1 MKAAFPWLVAA
12 GVCCA
17 IFCRLAPAQQPSF
30 GRDVLPIL
38 QAHCVH
44 CHGPDEE
51 KSGLRLDTAGWLL
64 AGGNRGPAAVP
75 GRLDES
81 LLIRVLEAAGEIPQ
95 MPADASPLPADKVGI
110 LREWIAAGAPATPD
124 ELAMPPRTVRSSHW
138 AFQPLAHVEPPSVA
152 NEGWV
157 RNDIDRFILARLEAQ
172 GLSPSPE
179 AERTTL
185 IRRLSLDLT
194 GLLPSPEEVREFVAD
209 PRPDAYEQLVER
221 LLASPHYGERWGRH
235 WLDAA
240 RYADSNGYTIDSAR
254 NIWKYRDW
262 VIDALNRDL
271 PFDQF
276 TIAQIAGDM
285 LPGAT
290 IEQRIA
296 TGFHRNTLRNEEGG
310 TDPEQFRVEAVADR
324 VQTTGSVF
332 LGLTLGCARCHD
344 HKYDPISQRE
354 YYELFALLNNADEP
368 DLAVP
373 TDQQAKEEPI
383 LLAEI
388 AEAEK
393 RLKMVDDN
401 LGTRMAEW
409 ERKLSGR
416 LAVEWSALHCQ
427 AACAGGTFSVLDD
440 GSVLAVEVPD
450 ASTYVVTAEG
460 LPEQITALRL
470 EALVHPSLPH
480 RGPGLA
486 DNGNFVLGEITLRLL
501 MPADSGAGDE
511 IAPPAFTQAAA
522 DHAQEKYP
530 VAAAIDGRAETGWA
544 INVAEGSL
552 NVDRTAVF
560 ALAQP
565 LSCPPG
571 SRLEITLAHPQGRY
585 MLGRFRI
592 SATCADAEVALLPQR
607 LRQVLAQPPD
617 ERSPQ
622 DREYALSE
630 FRKVDA
636 ERLPIAA
643 KVDELHQRLA
653 QLRAAMTTTL
663 VMQERPQP
671 RATHVHI
678 RGDFLRPGARVQG
691 AVPAVLPPL
700 QTAGEQPTRLD
711 LARWLVAPENPL
723 TPRVIVNRVWQQY
736 FGEGIVSTENDFG
749 TQGSPPTHPE
759 MLDWLARHFMAQGW
773 SLKALHRLIVTS
785 ATYRQASAYRP
796 DLAQVDPGNKLL
808 GRQARLRLEAEV
820 IRDACLSASGLLAP
834 TIGGP
839 GVYPPQPEGVYRFTQ
854 TSKYWTVSQGEDRY
868 RRGMYIFFWRSSPYP
883 FLITFDA
890 PVGNVTCTRR
900 VRSNTPLQALTL
912 ANDLAFFEFAQGLAA
927 RVLAAAPSPAD
938 DERLRYAFCLCLS
951 RPPTAKELAV
961 LSQYLARQREAFA
974 AAPEAAARVAP
985 GQLSEGVPVHEAAA
999 WTCVAR
1005 VLFNLDEFITRE

>member
-1 MKAAFPWLVAA
+1 MKAGFRWFSALGLLA
-12 GVCCA
+12 GMCS
-17 IFCRLAPAQQPSF
+17 FAQAEQPSF
-30 GRDVLPIL
+30 SRDVLPVL
-38 QAHCVH
+38 EANCVH

-64 AGGNRGPAAVP
+64 AGGNRGAAVVAGKP
-75 GRLDES
+75 DES
-81 LLIRVLEAAGEIPQ
+81 LLIHVLERAGEIPQ
-95 MPADASPLPADKVGI
+95 MPADGGPLPAEQIEV
-110 LREWIAAGAPATPD
+110 LRRWIAAGAPATQE
-124 ELAMPPRTVRSSHW
+124 ELATPPRRVRSQHW
-138 AFQPLAHVEPPSVA
+138 AFQPLASPEPPAVA
-152 NEGWV
+152 GEAWV
-157 RNDIDRFILARLEAQ
+157 RNPIDRFILARLEAE
-172 GLSPSPE
+172 GLAPSPE

-185 IRRLSLDLT
+185 IRRLYLDLT
-194 GLLPSPEEVREFVAD
+194 GLLPSPEEVAAFLAD
-209 PRPDAYEQLVER
+209 ARPDAYEQLVER

-276 TIAQIAGDM
+276 TIEQIAGDM

-290 IEQRIA
+290 IEQQIA

-324 VQTTGSVF
+324 VQTTGAVF

-344 HKYDPISQRE
+344 HKYDPITQRE
-354 YYELFALLNNADEP
+354 YYQLFALFNNADEP

-409 ERKLSGR
+409 ERKLAGR
-416 LAVEWSALHCQ
+416 LDVPWSVLPVQ
-427 AACAGGTFSVLDD
+427 VAASNATFTTLDD
-440 GSVLAVEVPD
+440 GSVLANQVPD
-450 ASTYVVTAEG
+450 ASTYVVTAEE
-460 LPEQITALRL
+460 LPPQITALKL
-470 EALVHPSLPH
+470 EALVHPSLP
-480 RGPGLA
+480 RQGPGLA
-486 DNGNFVLGEITLRLL
+486 ENGNFVLGEFAVRLIL
-501 MPADSGAGDE
+501 PGENGAE
-511 IAPPAFTQAAA
+511 QSRPVSIKQAVA
-522 DHAQEKYP
+522 DHSQERYP
-530 VAAAIDGRAETGWA
+530 VAAAIDGRVETGWA
-544 INVAEGSL
+544 INVSQGSL
-552 NVDRTAVF
+552 NVNRMALF
-560 ALAQP
+560 ALAEP
-565 LSCPPG
+565 LACPPG
-571 SRLEITLAHPQGRY
+571 SRLEVTLIQPQGRY
-585 MLGRFRI
+585 MLGRFRL
-592 SATCADAEVALLPQR
+592 SAACADADVALLPDR
-607 LRQVLAQPPD
+607 LRQVLMQPPA
-617 ERSPQ
+617 ERSAEDVQ
-622 DREYALSE
+622 YALAQ
-630 FRKVDA
+630 FQQLDA
-636 ERLPIAA
+636 ERIPIAA
-643 KVDELHQRLA
+643 KVDELHQRLT
-653 QLRAAMTTTL
+653 QLHSAMTTTL

-671 RATHVHI
+671 RETRVHI
-678 RGDFLRPGARVQG
+678 RGDFLRPGALVQG

-700 QTAGEQPTRLD
+700 RPEGERPTRLD
-711 LARWLVAPENPL
+711 LARWLVSPDNPL

-736 FGEGIVSTENDFG
+736 FGEGLVATENDFG

-759 MLDWLARHFMAQGW
+759 LLDWLARQFVSRGW

-785 ATYRQASAYRP
+785 ATYRQSSAYRP
-796 DLAQVDPGNKLL
+796 ELAQVDPGNRLL
-808 GRQARLRLEAEV
+808 GRQSRLRLEAEA
-820 IRDACLSASGLLAP
+820 IRDACLSASGLLAR

-854 TSKYWTVSQGEDRY
+854 LSKYWAVSEGEDRY

-883 FLITFDA
+883 FLMTFDA

-912 ANDLAFFEFAQGLAA
+912 ANDRAFFEFSQGLAA
-927 RVLAAAPSPAD
+927 RVLAEAPSPAD
-938 DERLRYAFCLCLS
+938 EERLRYAFTLCLA
-951 RPPTAKELAV
+951 RAPTAAEMTLLAG
-961 LSQYLARQREAFA
+961 YLAGQRAAFA
-974 AAPEAAARVAP
+974 AAPQAAEQAAP
-985 GQLSEGVPVHEAAA
+985 QRRPEGISNAEAAA

-1005 VLFNLDEFITRE
+1005 VLLNLDEFITRE

>member
-1 MKAAFPWLVAA
+1 MKAVFLWISALGLSCADLVNAQ
-12 GVCCA
+12 
-17 IFCRLAPAQQPSF
+17 AQQPSF
-30 GRDVLPIL
+30 SEEVLPL
-38 QAHCVH
+38 LRAHCVH

-64 AGGNRGPAAVP
+64 AGGNRGPAVLP
-75 GRLDES
+75 GKPEES
-81 LLIRVLEAAGEIPQ
+81 LLIRVLESGGDIPQ
-95 MPADASPLPADKVGI
+95 MPADGSPLSADQIGLV
-110 LREWIAAGAPATPD
+110 RAWIAAGAPATQE
-124 ELAMPPRTVRSSHW
+124 ELATPPRSIRSEHW
-138 AFQPLAHVEPPSVA
+138 AFQPLSAVEPPAVA
-152 NEGWV
+152 NEAWI
-157 RNDIDRFILARLEAQ
+157 RNPIDRFILARLEEA

-194 GLLPSPEEVREFVAD
+194 GLLPSPQEVQAFVAD
-209 PRPDAYEQLVER
+209 TRPDAYEQLVER

-276 TIAQIAGDM
+276 AIEQIAGDM

-290 IEQRIA
+290 IEQQIA

-332 LGLTLGCARCHD
+332 LGLTLACARCHD

-354 YYELFALLNNADEP
+354 YYQLFALFNNADEP

-401 LGTRMAEW
+401 LGTRMLEW
-409 ERKLSGR
+409 ERKLAGR
-416 LAVEWSALHCQ
+416 LEVAWSVLSIQ
-427 AACAGGTFSVLDD
+427 AACPGGTFARLED
-440 GSVLAVEVPD
+440 GSVLANQVPD
-450 ASTYVVTAEG
+450 ASNFVVTAEN
-460 LPEQITALRL
+460 LPPQITALRL
-470 EALVHPSLPH
+470 EALVHPSLPQH
-480 RGPGLA
+480 GPGLA
-486 DNGNFVLGEITLRLL
+486 ENGNFVLGEFSVRLVV
-501 MPADSGAGDE
+501 PGDNCGTDE
-511 IAPPAFTQAAA
+511 SRQVAVKQAAA
-522 DHAQEKYP
+522 DHSQEKYP
-530 VAAAIDGRAETGWA
+530 VAAAIDGRPETGWA

-560 ALAQP
+560 ALEAP
-565 LSCPPG
+565 LDCPPG
-571 SRLEITLAHPQGRY
+571 SHLEITLAHPQGRY
-585 MLGRFRI
+585 MLGRFRM
-592 SATCADAEVALLPQR
+592 SASCADADVALLPER
-607 LRQVLAQPPD
+607 LRRLLMQPAA
-617 ERSPQ
+617 ERSPE
-622 DREYALSE
+622 DVAYALAQ
-630 FRKVDA
+630 FKLIDA
-636 ERLPIAA
+636 ERIPIAA

-653 QLRAAMTTTL
+653 QLRAAMTTTM
-663 VMQERPQP
+663 VMQERSQP
-671 RATHVHI
+671 RQTHIHI
-678 RGDFLRPGARVQG
+678 RGDFLRPGALVQG
-691 AVPAVLPPL
+691 GVPAVLPPL
-700 QTAGEQPTRLD
+700 RYQGERPSRLD
-711 LARWLVAPENPL
+711 LARWLVSADNPL

-736 FGEGIVSTENDFG
+736 FGEGLVATENDFG
-749 TQGSPPTHPE
+749 TQGSPPSHPE
-759 MLDWLARHFMAQGW
+759 LLDWLARQFISRGW

-785 ATYRQASAYRP
+785 ATYRQASAYRA
-796 DLAQVDPGNKLL
+796 DLAQADPGNRLL
-808 GRQARLRLEAEV
+808 GRQTRLRLEAEA
-820 IRDACLSASGLLAP
+820 IRDACLSASGLLTP

-839 GVYPPQPEGVYRFTQ
+839 GFYPPQPEGVYRFTQ
-854 TSKYWTVSQGEDRY
+854 TSKYWAVSQGEERY

-912 ANDLAFFEFAQGLAA
+912 ANDQAFFEFSQGLAA
-927 RVLAAAPSPAD
+927 RVLAEAPSPSD
-938 DERLRYAFCLCLS
+938 DERLRYAFSLCLARS
-951 RPPTAKELAV
+951 PTAAEMASLSKFLAG
-961 LSQYLARQREAFA
+961 QRAAFA
-974 AAPEAAARVAP
+974 AARDAADQVAP
-985 GQLSEGVPVHEAAA
+985 QRRPADMPAGEAAA

-1005 VLFNLDEFITRE
+1005 VLLNLDEFITRE